1 MYPVIFDFGQISIF
15 GKEISIGI
23 NSYGFMLMTAF
34 YSCYFVLNR
43 EMKRLKLDENIAVYY
58 THLRAHET

>member
-15 GKEISIGI
+15 GREISIVI

-43 EMKRLKLDENIAVYY
+43 EMKRLKLDESTFTSLLKKIKEN
-58 THLRAHET
+58 L